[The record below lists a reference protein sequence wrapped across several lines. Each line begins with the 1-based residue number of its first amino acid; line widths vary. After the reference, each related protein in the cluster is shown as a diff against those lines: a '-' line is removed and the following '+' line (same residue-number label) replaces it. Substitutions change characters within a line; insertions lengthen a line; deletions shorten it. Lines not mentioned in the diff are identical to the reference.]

1 MTKNTDKIF
10 NFQNT
15 YIDLNSHFFQKLDLL
30 PATKPEMVLLNE
42 DLAKEL
48 GINLNSSDHLLQVL
62 SGSKLELNSE
72 PIAQAYA
79 GHQFGYFTMLGD
91 GRTALLGEHLDAK
104 NQRFDIQLKGSGR
117 TAFSRRGDG
126 KATLKAMLREY
137 LVSETMHHLGVP
149 TSRSLAVVKTGE
161 TVYRERSEEG
171 AILTRVM
178 SSHLRVGTFE
188 FARYYLQD
196 ELENLLNYTIRRHFP
211 RLEEAENKALALL
224 EKVMEVQ
231 IDLVLNW
238 ERIGFIHGVMN
249 TDNTSIVG
257 ETFDYGPCAFMEVY
271 DPSTVYSS
279 IDTKGRYSFG
289 NQGAII
295 KWNLA
300 RFAES
305 LLPLIDFNEDQAIG
319 MASKILNQFDDIY
332 NYNRMEM
339 LMMKLGIDV
348 PQEGDQQ
355 LVKDFL
361 NLLYASKKEYNHS
374 FTYLRLPDLYKNT
387 SFELGEEFD
396 EWKSRWENRIS
407 IGEGRGR
414 ALSIMEKVNP
424 VFVPTNFHVEE
435 ALEEGIRGDLSQLN
449 ELLENIKYPYT
460 YRDEMKHLM
469 FSPKGFDDNFQT
481 YCGT

>member
-1 MTKNTDKIF
+1 MTKDTDKIF

-30 PATKPEMVLLNE
+30 PSTKPEMVLLNE

-91 GRTALLGEHLDAK
+91 GRTALLGEHIDEK

-305 LLPLIDFNEDQAIG
+305 LLPLIDLNEDQAIG
-319 MASKILNQFDDIY
+319 MASKTLNQFDDIY

-469 FSPKGFDDNFQT
+469 FSPKGFDENFQT

>member
-48 GINLNSSDHLLQVL
+48 GINLNLPNHLLQVL
-62 SGSKLELNSE
+62 SGSELDLNSE

-91 GRTALLGEHLDAK
+91 GRTALLGEHIDEK

-305 LLPLIDFNEDQAIG
+305 LLPLIDLNEDQAIG

-460 YRDEMKHLM
+460 YRDEMKDFM

-481 YCGT
+481 FCGT

>member
-1 MTKNTDKIF
+1 MTKDTDKIF

-30 PATKPEMVLLNE
+30 PSTKPEMVLLNE

-91 GRTALLGEHLDAK
+91 GRTALLGEHIDEK

-305 LLPLIDFNEDQAIG
+305 LLPLIDLNEDQAIG

-435 ALEEGIRGDLSQLN
+435 ALEEGIRGNLSQLN